1 MKRAFDIVASSVG
14 LVLLSPVLGM
24 AAFAVWLTSGSPV
37 IFRQQR
43 MGRGFR
49 PFSIYKFRTMVVDA
63 PHRGGAIT
71 CGNDSRITLIGGVLR
86 KLKVDELPQL
96 LNVLMGE
103 MSLVGPRPEVPEFVM
118 QFEQDY
124 RIVLQIRP
132 GITDLASLKYHN
144 EAEVL
149 AGFENPSDAY
159 IRFVLPDKLR
169 LAKEYVTRSSFLFD
183 LQLIFR
189 TLLKL
194 THVGLV
200 GAETEQPTFQ
210 SPARTA
216 EKS

>member
-1 MKRAFDIVASSVG
+1 MKRAFDILASSVG
-14 LVLLSPVLGM
+14 LVLLAPVLAI
-24 AAFAVWLTSGSPV
+24 AALGVWLTAGSPV
-37 IFRQQR
+37 IFRQER
-43 MGRGFR
+43 MGRDFR
-49 PFSIYKFRTMVVDA
+49 PFLIYKFRTMVVDA
-63 PHRGGAIT
+63 PNRGGAIT
-71 CGNDSRITLIGGVLR
+71 CGNDSRITPIGAVLR

-96 LNVLMGE
+96 VNVLIGE

-124 RIVLQIRP
+124 RVILQIRP

-149 AGFENPSDAY
+149 AGFENPSEAY
-159 IRFVLPDKLR
+159 VSFVLPDKLR
-169 LAKEYVTRSSFLFD
+169 LAKEYVTRCSFLFD

-194 THVGLV
+194 THAGLV
-200 GAETEQPTFQ
+200 RAETEQPTFQ
-210 SPARTA
+210 SAARTG